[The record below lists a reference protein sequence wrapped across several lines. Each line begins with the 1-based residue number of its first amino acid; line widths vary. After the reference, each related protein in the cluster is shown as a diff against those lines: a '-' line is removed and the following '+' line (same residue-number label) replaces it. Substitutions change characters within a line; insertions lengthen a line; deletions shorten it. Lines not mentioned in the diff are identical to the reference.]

1 MNDMRVELEP
11 VDLFLQLM
19 RESRPCPACGSTR
32 VTVCREDPP
41 SGTVL
46 RSECADCRR
55 TGELAVVRA
64 R

>member
-1 MNDMRVELEP
+1 MNGMRVDLEP

-19 RESRPCPACGSTR
+19 RDSRPCPVCGSMR
-32 VTVCREDPP
+32 VTIRREDPP